1 MEISRKHCKGDTLF
15 SVDNKDEAVFIANLM
30 PVLIVVIVEGI
41 MEFGSLLV
49 AVLTFTNVIGN
60 PRNVAP
66 GGLLIAFSDVIEKR
80 NQVKVILSLNSR
92 TTIQD
97 NNKSDHIL
105 ECTLS

>member
-1 MEISRKHCKGDTLF
+1 
-15 SVDNKDEAVFIANLM
+15 M

-80 NQVKVILSLNSR
+80 NQVKAMPWMMKKSTRSSKAQNSLIKFTLGSNLNGKSRVIHFLDRLPLGMSYVN
-92 TTIQD
+92 
-97 NNKSDHIL
+97 
-105 ECTLS
+105 ECY

>member
-1 MEISRKHCKGDTLF
+1 MIILALMFICIGSVIFPVVFFF
-15 SVDNKDEAVFIANLM
+15 SDLM